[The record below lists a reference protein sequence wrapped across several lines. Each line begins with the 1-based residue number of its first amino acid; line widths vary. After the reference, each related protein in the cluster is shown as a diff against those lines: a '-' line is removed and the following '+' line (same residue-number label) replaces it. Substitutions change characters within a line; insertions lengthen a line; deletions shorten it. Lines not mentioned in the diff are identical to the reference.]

1 MMRRTILWLTLLS
14 LTACVAACGGG
25 QSGANS
31 AASDQRPD
39 INLDNIKNDING
51 RWVEVPAADG
61 KSKPLDPWV
70 FDHSEPKE
78 IEIVDQ
84 KIEGDTAT
92 FLVNLRTH
100 TGPRSRN
107 PMSLSGQLR
116 LHYRL
121 DSGLVFRSWEIDGID
136 NISFKYVKETPPPD
150 ANSNANGNTNGN
162 VNGNSNANAKPKP
175 SESPKANANS

>member
-1 MMRRTILWLTLLS
+1 LS

-25 QSGANS
+25 QPSANS
-31 AASDQRPD
+31 AAADARPD
-39 INLDNIKNDING
+39 IKLDNIKNDING
-51 RWVEVPAADG
+51 RWVEVPSADG

-70 FDHSEPKE
+70 FDPGEPKQ
-78 IEIVDQ
+78 IEIVEQ

-92 FLVNLRTH
+92 FLVNMQTH

-121 DSGLVFRSWEIDGID
+121 DSGLVFRSWEIDDID

-150 ANSNANGNTNGN
+150 ANSNANGNTNDSS
-162 VNGNSNANAKPKP
+162 NGNSNGNTNAKPKANDN
-175 SESPKANANS
+175 SKANANS

>member
-1 MMRRTILWLTLLS
+1 MRRTILWLTLLS

-25 QSGANS
+25 QPAANS
-31 AASDQRPD
+31 AEADARPD
-39 INLDNIKNDING
+39 IKLDNIKNDING

-70 FDHSEPKE
+70 FDPGEPKQ
-78 IEIVDQ
+78 IEIVEQ

-92 FLVNLRTH
+92 FLVNMRTH

-121 DSGLVFRSWEIDGID
+121 ESGLVFRSWEIGEVE
-136 NISFKYVKETPPPD
+136 NVSFRYVKESPPPD
-150 ANSNANGNTNGN
+150 ANSNANGNANGN
-162 VNGNSNANAKPKP
+162 AGGNSNGNANAKPK
-175 SESPKANANS
+175 ANANS

>member
-1 MMRRTILWLTLLS
+1 MMRRTILRLSLLS
-14 LTACVAACGGG
+14 LAACAAACGGG
-25 QSGANS
+25 QPAANS
-31 AASDQRPD
+31 AASDQLPD
-39 INLDNIKNDING
+39 LKLDNIKDDING

-78 IEIVDQ
+78 IEVVEQ

-92 FLVNLRTH
+92 FLINMRTH

-150 ANSNANGNTNGN
+150 ANANANGNAG
-162 VNGNSNANAKPKP
+162 GNSNGNANVKPKP
-175 SESPKANANS
+175 GESPKANANS

>member
-1 MMRRTILWLTLLS
+1 MRRTILWLTLLS

-31 AASDQRPD
+31 AASDQLPD
-39 INLDNIKNDING
+39 LKVENIKDDING

-70 FDHSEPKE
+70 FEHGEPKE
-78 IEIVDQ
+78 IELVEQ
-84 KIEGDTAT
+84 KIEGNTAT
-92 FLVNLRTH
+92 FLINMKTH

-121 DSGLVFRSWEIDGID
+121 DSGLVFRSWEIDDID
-136 NISFKYVKETPPPD
+136 NISFKYVKETPPD
-150 ANSNANGNTNGN
+150 ANANGNTNGN
-162 VNGNSNANAKPKP
+162 VNGNSNANVKPKP